1 MKPQVMLRE
10 LRRQERHALK
20 YVRKLGAEEE
30 RMTRVFGD
38 APLELSKALSAARKN
53 LTEIRKDIK
62 EWRALAAA
70 APKPIEQAPA
80 QPTPEEEE
88 E

>member
-20 YVRKLGAEEE
+20 YVRKLGGEQE
-30 RMTRVFGD
+30 RMTKVFGS
-38 APLELSKALSAARKN
+38 APLELVTALTAARTS

-70 APKPIEQAPA
+70 APKPIEDAEPAPK
-80 QPTPEEEE
+80 TEEE
-88 E
+88 